1 MAAHVI
7 FIGDRVSAAGFRL
20 GGAEVMDPD
29 PGRAVAAL
37 EAALGSADLVV
48 MTAECASQVPGEVL
62 QRAYSSLHPLFLV
75 VPDVRG
81 RMAPDDSVARVR
93 RQLGMAE

>member
-1 MAAHVI
+1 MTAGVT

-20 GGAEVMDPD
+20 GGAEVIIPE
-29 PGRAVAAL
+29 PGGEGAAL
-37 EAALGSADLVV
+37 EQALAGTGLVLI
-48 MTAECASQVPGEVL
+48 TAEQAARVPPDLL
-62 QRAYSSLHPLFLV
+62 QRARMGLRPLFLV

-81 RMAPDDSVARVR
+81 RVAPEDAAARLR